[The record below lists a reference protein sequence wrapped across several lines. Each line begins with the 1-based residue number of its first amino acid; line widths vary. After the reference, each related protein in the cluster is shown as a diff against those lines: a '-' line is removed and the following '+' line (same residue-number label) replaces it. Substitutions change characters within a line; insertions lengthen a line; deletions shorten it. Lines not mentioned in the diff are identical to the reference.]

1 MGTLLK
7 NHTDD
12 ELLIIF
18 RENKSAEAITVLFNR
33 YYHLV
38 YGICMKYYRNSEN
51 AKDSTMM
58 IFEKLMDDIPK
69 HDIQFFKPWLYRVA
83 QNHCLMQLR
92 TKKYN
97 TVSYDAI
104 LEQGIDKA
112 VVGAVEF
119 DESKHPALAKEE
131 ILTKMEFA
139 ITELNEDQRRC
150 IELFY
155 LEKKTYFEIIDLTGF
170 TFMQVKSF
178 IQNGKRNL
186 KNKLTTNDND

>member
-1 MGTLLK
+1 MAQLLK

-12 ELLIIF
+12 ELLAVF
-18 RENKSAEAITVLFNR
+18 RSGKQAEALTVLFDR

-38 YGICMKYYRNSEN
+38 LGVCMKYLKNMEN
-51 AKDSTMM
+51 AKDATMQ

-69 HDIQFFKPWLYRVA
+69 HDIQFFRAWLYRVS

-92 TKKYN
+92 KHKYN
-97 TVSYDAI
+97 TVSFELIREPGMETD
-104 LEQGIDKA
+104 DP
-112 VVGAVEF
+112 V
-119 DESKHPALAKEE
+119 HPALAKEAM
-131 ILTKMEFA
+131 LNNMESA
-139 ITELNEDQRRC
+139 LSELNDDQRRC

-155 LEKKTYFEIIDLTGF
+155 LEKKTYTDIMQLTGF

-186 KNKLTTNDND
+186 KIKMTSGRND